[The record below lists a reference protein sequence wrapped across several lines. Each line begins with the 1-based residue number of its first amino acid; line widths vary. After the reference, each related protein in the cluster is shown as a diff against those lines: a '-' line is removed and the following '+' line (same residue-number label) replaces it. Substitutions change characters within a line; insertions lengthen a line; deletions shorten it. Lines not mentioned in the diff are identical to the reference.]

1 MFQPPLQHRVMT
13 MTDKQLSDSA
23 ALLLRVSMGVMFF
36 AHGFILKFLTF
47 TPAGTAKYFESI
59 GYPAQT
65 GYLVI
70 AAEIIGGLM
79 LIAGVR
85 VRFVSLAF
93 IPLLLGA
100 AQQHIGNGWVFS
112 APGGGFEFPVFW
124 AVALCVQ
131 ALLGAGAWS
140 LDNAAEAGERL
151 PAPAAALR

>member
-1 MFQPPLQHRVMT
+1 

-23 ALLLRVSMGVMFF
+23 ALLLRISMGVMFF
-36 AHGFILKFLTF
+36 AHGFILKVLTF

-79 LIAGVR
+79 LIAGIR

-93 IPLLLGA
+93 VPLMLGA

-124 AVALCVQ
+124 TVALCVQ
-131 ALLGAGAWS
+131 ALLGAGAYAV
-140 LDNAAEAGERL
+140 DNSADQAEPL
-151 PAPAAALR
+151 PATAAAWR

>member
-1 MFQPPLQHRVMT
+1 MN
-13 MTDKQLSDSA
+13 MTDKQLSDHA

-59 GYPAQT
+59 GYPAET

-79 LIAGVR
+79 LIAGIR

-93 IPLLLGA
+93 VPLMLGA
-100 AQQHIGNGWVFS
+100 ALQHVGNGWVFS

-124 AVALCVQ
+124 AIALCVQ

-140 LDNAAEAGERL
+140 IDNEADASPRLAAT
-151 PAPAAALR
+151 AAA